1 MQRQNQRHRPAEDIF
16 RRLAFSGLAAG
27 ACRQQYWQRNVAGM
41 VARSVAHAVAGRVA
55 RTQHWAGRLTGLSA
69 GARQPGCSARAV
81 ALWSNNH
88 AVCCGRSQKNPHD
101 HCSIHPQPSAS
112 AHSALS
118 WAPRC
123 SGLKT
128 GPEGKLACGRSAK
141 AFPLS
146 PGARTAPDH
155 RPIHSLRS
163 FITRPVVRRAA
174 RGERSTASVAPG
186 GAPSSVARWGSLL
199 LLRGSVQSARGR
211 FLLLGP
217 PGGVPS
223 PHSGPGGPARMP
235 AWGQGDACQNLKPRV
250 ACECS
255 ATNSRGFF
263 QSGCRLRALTGKA
276 PAWGQQHFSNAT
288 FIQSRKEMLCLCLRS
303 RLLSNPTP
311 SESTL
316 TRTPWNGSRTIAL
329 SPTGTSTQPSAKP

>member
-1 MQRQNQRHRPAEDIF
+1 MPNRTQLPVQQDL
-16 RRLAFSGLAAG
+16 RRRKFSGH
-27 ACRQQYWQRNVAGM
+27 VAG
-41 VARSVAHAVAGRVA
+41 SF
-55 RTQHWAGRLTGLSA
+55 RTQLWTATVSRVVSGTVSSDVSGNRDDVRRLTGLSA

-101 HCSIHPQPSAS
+101 YCSIHPQPCAS

-141 AFPLS
+141 AFPLR
-146 PGARTAPDH
+146 PGARPAPDH

-174 RGERSTASVAPG
+174 RLGSTASVAPW
-186 GAPSSVARWGSLL
+186 GAPAAVARWGSLL
-199 LLRGSVQSARGR
+199 LLRGPGQSAPGR
-211 FLLLGP
+211 FLPLGP

-223 PHSGPGGPARMP
+223 PISGPGGPARMP
-235 AWGQGDACQNLKPRV
+235 AWGQGDACQNRKPRV

-255 ATNSRGFF
+255 ATNLAGFF
-263 QSGCRLRALTGKA
+263 QSGCRLRALTGK
-276 PAWGQQHFSNAT
+276 
-288 FIQSRKEMLCLCLRS
+288 
-303 RLLSNPTP
+303 TP
-311 SESTL
+311 SWGHDL
-316 TRTPWNGSRTIAL
+316 FR
-329 SPTGTSTQPSAKP
+329 TQPLFNPERKCYAFANAQDTCQTQHHQNQP